1 MTAAVAHPAPAHMR
15 RNVIVLS
22 AAQALSMSTA
32 VLVFSVSA
40 LAGAT
45 FGVDPALVTLPL
57 SLQMVATML
66 ATFPLAH
73 LMAKVGR
80 RAGFSVGQLFGIA
93 GGLVSMVALNTGDF
107 ALFCAGGVL
116 LGIHNASW
124 QFLRFAAAETS
135 SESFRPRA
143 ISWVLAGGIVAAVI
157 GGELAKESREFLP
170 AIFAGSYVA
179 TALLAAACIGL
190 LQLLRMPPLPR
201 ASEEEGGRPFKQ
213 IAAQPAF
220 IVAVLAAMFGY
231 GVMSLE
237 MVATPLAMTMCG
249 FSFNESA
256 WVIQWHVLGMFV
268 PSFFTGNLIK
278 RFGVLPIIIT
288 GALLN
293 IACVAVALAGV
304 DLANFFLA
312 MVILGVGWNFMYI
325 GGTTLLTE
333 TYRPQERAK
342 VQAFNDCMVFGAVAL
357 ASFGSGAM
365 QNALGWS
372 AVNLFTIAPIGLSLM
387 AALWL
392 LMMRRRASAAQAA

>member
-1 MTAAVAHPAPAHMR
+1 MTTAPSAPAYMR
-15 RNVIVLS
+15 RNVTVLS

-40 LAGAT
+40 LAGGT
-45 FGVDPALVTLPL
+45 FGVDPSLVTLPL

-80 RAGFSVGQLFGIA
+80 RMGFSLGQVFGVA
-93 GGLVSMVALNTGDF
+93 GGLVSMLALNTGDF
-107 ALFCAGGVL
+107 VLFCAGGML

-124 QFLRFAAAETS
+124 QFLRFAAAEAS
-135 SESFRPRA
+135 SDSFRPRA

-157 GGELAKESREFLP
+157 GGELAKETREFLP
-170 AIFAGSYVA
+170 AVFAGSYLA
-179 TALLAAACIGL
+179 TSLLAAGSIAL

-201 ASEEEGGRPFKQ
+201 ASENDGGRPFGR

-237 MVATPLAMTMCG
+237 MVATPLAMTFCG
-249 FSFNESA
+249 FTFDDSA

-268 PSFFTGNLIK
+268 PSFFTGGLIK

-304 DLANFFLA
+304 ELAHFFLA
-312 MVILGVGWNFMYI
+312 LVILGVGWNFMYI

-372 AVNLFTIAPIGLSLM
+372 AVNLFTIIPIGLSLI

-392 LMMRRRASAAQAA
+392 LLARRRAPGAQTA

>member
-1 MTAAVAHPAPAHMR
+1 MTAAPSAPAHMR
-15 RNVIVLS
+15 RNVVVLS
-22 AAQALSMSTA
+22 AAQALSMSTS

-40 LAGAT
+40 LAGGT

-73 LMAKVGR
+73 LMARIGR
-80 RAGFSVGQLFGIA
+80 RAGFSIGQVFGIV
-93 GGLVSMVALNTGDF
+93 GGLVSMLALNTGDF
-107 ALFCAGGVL
+107 VLFCAGGAL

-135 SESFRPRA
+135 SDSFRPRA
-143 ISWVLAGGIVAAVI
+143 ISWVLAGGIIAAVI
-157 GGELAKESREFLP
+157 GGELAKESREYLP
-170 AIFAGSYVA
+170 AVFAGSYAA
-179 TALLAAACIGL
+179 TAALAVACIGL
-190 LQLLRMPPLPR
+190 LQLLKMPPLPK
-201 ASEEEGGRPFKQ
+201 STEQEGGRPFAQ
-213 IAAQPAF
+213 IAVQPAF

-237 MVATPLAMTMCG
+237 MVATPLAMSFCG
-249 FSFNESA
+249 FSFDDSA

-268 PSFFTGNLIK
+268 PSFFTGSLIK
-278 RFGVLPIIIT
+278 RFGVLPVIVT
-288 GALLN
+288 GAVLN
-293 IACVAVALAGV
+293 IVCVAVALAGV
-304 DLANFFLA
+304 ELANFFLA
-312 MVILGVGWNFMYI
+312 MVILGIGWNFMYI

-365 QNALGWS
+365 QNHLGWS
-372 AVNLFTIAPIGLSLM
+372 AVNLFTIAPIGLSLL

-392 LMMRRRASAAQAA
+392 MLARRRSAAQTV

>member
-1 MTAAVAHPAPAHMR
+1 MR
-15 RNVIVLS
+15 RNVVVLS
-22 AAQALSMSTA
+22 AAQALSMSTS

-40 LAGAT
+40 LAGGT

-73 LMAKVGR
+73 LMARIGR
-80 RAGFSVGQLFGIA
+80 RAGFSIGQVFGIV
-93 GGLVSMVALNTGDF
+93 GGLVSMLALNTGDF
-107 ALFCAGGVL
+107 VLFCAGGAL

-135 SESFRPRA
+135 SDSFRPRA
-143 ISWVLAGGIVAAVI
+143 ISWVLAGGIIAAVI
-157 GGELAKESREFLP
+157 GGELAKESREYLP
-170 AIFAGSYVA
+170 AVFAGSYAA
-179 TALLAAACIGL
+179 TAALAVACIGL
-190 LQLLRMPPLPR
+190 LQLLKMPPLPK
-201 ASEEEGGRPFKQ
+201 STEQEGGRPFAQ

-237 MVATPLAMTMCG
+237 MVATPLAMSFCG
-249 FSFNESA
+249 FSFDDSA

-268 PSFFTGNLIK
+268 PSFFTGSLIK
-278 RFGVLPIIIT
+278 RFGVLPVIVT
-288 GALLN
+288 GAVLN
-293 IACVAVALAGV
+293 IVCVAVALAGV
-304 DLANFFLA
+304 ELANFFLA
-312 MVILGVGWNFMYI
+312 MVILGIGWNFMYI

-365 QNALGWS
+365 QNHLGWS
-372 AVNLFTIAPIGLSLM
+372 AVNLFTIAPIGLSLL

-392 LMMRRRASAAQAA
+392 MLARRRSAAQTV

>member
-1 MTAAVAHPAPAHMR
+1 MR
-15 RNVIVLS
+15 RNVVVLS
-22 AAQALSMSTA
+22 AAQALSMSTS

-40 LAGAT
+40 LAGGT

-73 LMAKVGR
+73 LMARIGR
-80 RAGFSVGQLFGIA
+80 RAGFSIGQVFGIV
-93 GGLVSMVALNTGDF
+93 GGLVSMLALNTGDF
-107 ALFCAGGVL
+107 VLFCAGGAL

-135 SESFRPRA
+135 SDSFRPRA
-143 ISWVLAGGIVAAVI
+143 ISWVLAGGIIAAVI
-157 GGELAKESREFLP
+157 GGELAKESREYLP
-170 AIFAGSYVA
+170 AVFAGSYAA
-179 TALLAAACIGL
+179 TAALAVACIGL
-190 LQLLRMPPLPR
+190 LQLLKMPPLPK
-201 ASEEEGGRPFKQ
+201 STEQEGGRPFAQ
-213 IAAQPAF
+213 IAVQPAF

-237 MVATPLAMTMCG
+237 MVATPLAMSFCG
-249 FSFNESA
+249 FSFDDSA

-268 PSFFTGNLIK
+268 PSFFTGSLIK
-278 RFGVLPIIIT
+278 RFGVLPVIVT
-288 GALLN
+288 GAVLN
-293 IACVAVALAGV
+293 IVCVAVALAGV
-304 DLANFFLA
+304 ELANFFLA
-312 MVILGVGWNFMYI
+312 MVILGIGWNFMYI

-365 QNALGWS
+365 QNHLGWS
-372 AVNLFTIAPIGLSLM
+372 AVNLFTIAPIGLSLL

-392 LMMRRRASAAQAA
+392 MLARRRSAAQTV